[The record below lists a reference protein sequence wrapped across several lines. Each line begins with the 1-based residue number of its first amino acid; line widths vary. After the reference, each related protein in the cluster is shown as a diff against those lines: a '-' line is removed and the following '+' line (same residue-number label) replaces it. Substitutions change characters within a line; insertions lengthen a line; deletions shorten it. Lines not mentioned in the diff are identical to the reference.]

1 MKVHPDSVLFV
12 TLDSCRFDTF
22 LSASA
27 PNMKAVAPLYSAQ
40 APSHFT
46 YASHAAMFVGF
57 TPSIPGCK
65 QPIFDNKFAKLFKMR
80 EYGFAFGEASFELD
94 GRNIIVGFRRRGYK
108 TIGSGA
114 VRWFAPNTET
124 GQLLTADFD
133 QFFYAGISVA
143 KQVDWVKSSIA
154 ASWEDPLFCFVNV
167 GETHVPYWH
176 EGASWPRSDNPCV
189 PYSSGNRVDDC
200 RERQRIC
207 CEYIDG
213 AIRDI
218 IDPFLGATILI
229 CADHGDC
236 WGEDDLWEHGVS
248 HLMTLTVPL
257 LIRLRG
263 EPLSRVDS

>member
-1 MKVHPDSVLFV
+1 MNVHPDSVLFI

-22 LSASA
+22 LAASA
-27 PNMKAVAPLYSAQ
+27 PNMKAVAPLHSAQ

-65 QPIFDNKFAKLFKMR
+65 QPIFDNKFAKLFKLAGG
-80 EYGFAFGEASFELD
+80 GFAIGKASFELN
-94 GRNIIVGFRRRGYK
+94 GQNIIVGFRRQGYK

-114 VRWFAPNTET
+114 VGWFDPNTET

-133 QFFYAGISVA
+133 HFFYAGISLA
-143 KQVDWVKSSIA
+143 KQVDWMKSAIA
-154 ASWEDPLFCFVNV
+154 AACEGPLFCFLNV

-176 EGASWPRSDNPCV
+176 EGATWSANDNPCV
-189 PYSSGNRVDDC
+189 PYSSENRVDDC
-200 RERQRIC
+200 RERQKSC
-207 CEYIDG
+207 CEYIDSV
-213 AIRDI
+213 IKDI

-236 WGEDDLWEHGVS
+236 WGEDNLWEHGVS
-248 HLMTLTVPL
+248 HPMTLTVPL

-263 EPLSRVDS
+263 EPLSRVDP